1 MKEQRKDKDS
11 IYKYIES
18 LEKKAAEGVKKQ
30 KQTKKTIEEE
40 TRIQRRRTRTEN
52 IIKREKQS
60 QSRVGKWE
68 QSKKN
73 RPGIDDIFY
82 TSLN

>member
-40 TRIQRRRTRTEN
+40 TRIQRRRTRTETLL
-52 IIKREKQS
+52 KER
-60 QSRVGKWE
+60 SRVKVE
-68 QSKKN
+68 QGNGNRVKN